1 MVKVPVY
8 GGLQVTARPEFQ
20 QHINVQANPSAFGAD
35 IGQGMQNVGRGM
47 GQAAEVMG
55 QLAAFDDTQRAKDAD
70 TKFANWSRE
79 RMYGEG
85 GYMTTE
91 GRNAVDGRAAFESE
105 AEQKRKEFGK
115 DLTPGAAREYDR
127 ASQARVQSIYDTSV
141 RHSMAGRKQW
151 FNDAAAARLDTF
163 SEDALAAYS
172 DPKKV
177 DFNIAAGQ
185 AEIRQQGQMLGW
197 DADTTANK
205 EKEFIS
211 STRLNVALR
220 QMVDDPTAA
229 KKYYDEHK
237 DQLTGPHQ
245 FKFDE
250 AIKVPL
256 TQANVLRHTDGFFNG
271 AGGADYYA
279 SIRAAE
285 SSGNDAAKNPASTAT
300 GRYQFIQGTWD
311 ALRMKYPG
319 LGLSSDGRTDPAQ
332 QERAIRAFTADN
344 AKALARGG
352 INVTNGALYAA
363 HFLGAGGAVS
373 VLRGDPAALVSDL
386 VGEAVVKANGF
397 LRGMSV
403 AQFAAWADRKAGG
416 GGSAP
421 VGGGG
426 SAPAGG
432 GPMDQYNTIN
442 AYLQTIT
449 NPTEREMTRKA
460 IYAQL
465 DTQAKAQKAQTEAYT
480 AQAYNLIETQNIN
493 PFDLPAN
500 VKTGIGMEGMSSL
513 MTYWEKRAKE
523 GEIKT
528 DAMYLH
534 DLRMMSAENP
544 ERFAEIDL
552 FNYKGVLSKDDFEKV
567 SGWKA
572 EALKGVRS
580 DEGQKISSAMS
591 FAKVQMDAVGLSTS
605 GLKNGST
612 AEKDMNRRIAQ
623 FQMALADEM
632 EAYKKE
638 HKKSPQQEDIQ
649 KMVNR
654 MLLPIV
660 MKQPGTFWDS
670 KTEGFLFE
678 AANRPDDSTVE
689 VVAKIT
695 DIPIDLRR
703 GISNDLQVELGRKP
717 TDEEVI
723 SRYEFFTQNIQPV
736 ERGGAGPSVWQGG
749 AAGLPIEYDPGA
761 GPSMWMGDGGL
772 KTPISSGLLG
782 SPNVPGKDRG
792 PSRSRSSSV
801 SENDGIYFDGMTQ
814 NGDR

>member
-35 IGQGMQNVGRGM
+35 IGQGMQNLGRGM

-163 SEDALAAYS
+163 SEDALAAYG

-271 AGGADYYA
+271 AGGSDYYA

-285 SSGNDAAKNPASTAT
+285 SSGNDAAKNPNSTAT

-332 QERAIRAFTADN
+332 QDRAIRAFTADN

-397 LRGMSV
+397 LRGMNV

-513 MTYWEKRAKE
+513 MTYWEKRAKQ
-523 GEIKT
+523 GEIQT
-528 DAMYLH
+528 DDLYLH
-534 DLRMMSAENP
+534 DLRTMYATDPKKFSEL
-544 ERFAEIDL
+544 DL
-552 FNYKGVLSKDDFEKV
+552 FEYKNVLSKDDWKTV
-567 SGWKA
+567 SGWRQTALTDQRKA
-572 EALKGVRS
+572 SE
-580 DEGQKISSAMS
+580 EGASITSAMS
-591 FAKVQMDAVGLSTS
+591 QAAPMLEAVGLGPKAGES
-605 GLKNGST
+605 GLFASGRSEDEVT
-612 AEKDMNRRIAQ
+612 RARAQ
-623 FQMALADEM
+623 FMNSLTLEIEAAKKANNGVNPNQVEM
-632 EAYKKE
+632 
-638 HKKSPQQEDIQ
+638 Q
-649 KMVNR
+649 KIINR
-654 MLLPIV
+654 MLLPMI
-660 MKQPGTFWDS
+660 MKQEAPGRLFGTR
-670 KTEGFLFE
+670 TIETTGRLFE
-678 AANRPDDSTVE
+678 APGGAIGEVAPGVNVELNYTIKDIPPADISAIRGALSAPEPAGLGRQPSDDE
-689 VVAKIT
+689 VVAY
-695 DIPIDLRR
+695 
-703 GISNDLQVELGRKP
+703 
-717 TDEEVI
+717 
-723 SRYEFFTQNIQPV
+723 YENFQAQLYGV
-736 ERGGAGPSVWQGG
+736 QG
-749 AAGLPIEYDPGA
+749 
-761 GPSMWMGDGGL
+761 
-772 KTPISSGLLG
+772 K
-782 SPNVPGKDRG
+782 
-792 PSRSRSSSV
+792 
-801 SENDGIYFDGMTQ
+801 
-814 NGDR
+814 